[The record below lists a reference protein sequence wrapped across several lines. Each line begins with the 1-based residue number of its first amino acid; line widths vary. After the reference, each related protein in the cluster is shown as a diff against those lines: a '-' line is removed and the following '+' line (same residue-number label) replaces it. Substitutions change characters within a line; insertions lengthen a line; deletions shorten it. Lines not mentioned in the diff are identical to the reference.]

1 MPGEEQA
8 QNHPIEGLMQTAME
22 SIKAMVNVNTIL
34 GEPVET
40 PDGTVIVPVSR
51 VSLGFGAGGSEFEP
65 KGRDTG
71 GYPFGGGSG
80 AGISRHPVAFLVV
93 GGGQVRLLPIDDKEA
108 RWIRGGSLQ
117 VHRSHRAEERGGF
130 GLEPVGGPR
139 FGQASLCPFGR
150 DVEQNRQVRLQIRVN
165 PQL

>member
-80 AGISRHPVAFLVV
+80 AGISLHPVAFLVV
-93 GGGQVRLLPIDDKEA
+93 GGGQVRLLPIDDNAIFDRLLDMAPRLLEQVQGMVRNGRA
-108 RWIRGGSLQ
+108 PAHEREREGS
-117 VHRSHRAEERGGF
+117 RY
-130 GLEPVGGPR
+130 
-139 FGQASLCPFGR
+139 
-150 DVEQNRQVRLQIRVN
+150 
-165 PQL
+165 